1 MLFVKIQNCPKMQL
15 GFTYYYWVTVFLLFS
30 PLILFFPSDNNAS
43 EVWISNEEE
52 GDLLLVHPA
61 ADN

>member
-1 MLFVKIQNCPKMQL
+1 MQL
-15 GFTYYYWVTVFLLFS
+15 GFTYYYWVTVFCFFS

>member
-1 MLFVKIQNCPKMQL
+1 MD
-15 GFTYYYWVTVFLLFS
+15 FTYYDWVTVFLFYHL
-30 PLILFFPSDNNAS
+30 LLFFLLANNAS

>member
-1 MLFVKIQNCPKMQL
+1 MQL
-15 GFTYYYWVTVFLLFS
+15 GFTYYSWVTVFLLFS

>member
-1 MLFVKIQNCPKMQL
+1 MQL
-15 GFTYYYWVTVFLLFS
+15 GFTYYYWVTVFAFFS
-30 PLILFFPSDNNAS
+30 PYSFFPSDNNAS

>member
-1 MLFVKIQNCPKMQL
+1 MQL
-15 GFTYYYWVTVFLLFS
+15 GFTYYYWVTVFAFFLPLF
-30 PLILFFPSDNNAS
+30 FFPSDNNAS

>member
-1 MLFVKIQNCPKMQL
+1 MQL
-15 GFTYYYWVTVFLLFS
+15 GFTYYYWVTVFAFFS
-30 PLILFFPSDNNAS
+30 SLILFFPSDNNAS

>member
-1 MLFVKIQNCPKMQL
+1 MSKDAIRLYLLLL
-15 GFTYYYWVTVFLLFS
+15 GDCFLLFS